1 MGIDVEEREKKEK
14 PGKKDA
20 IFCIGDIL
28 VRHATYLVTAVHS
41 KLRIIGIVAKHIRSF
56 FTSFYTAYG
65 RSPISH
71 CRWSGLMGMG
81 NTRIFV

>member
-41 KLRIIGIVAKHIRSF
+41 TKRRIIGIVAKHIRSF
-56 FTSFYTAYG
+56 LHLFTQHMEG
-65 RSPISH
+65 VP
-71 CRWSGLMGMG
+71 
-81 NTRIFV
+81 